1 MSSTK
6 AEAILLEDRTADHVE
21 LSLPSFYTVR
31 ATPSLPVSKEKEL
44 ALPARAVRP
53 FTKTLVPPG
62 ETSRTADSSAKPF
75 CPILPCHEEAGSP
88 GPSYLDNSSCKEFL
102 LFRKANSG
110 YLNYRINCA

>member
-31 ATPSLPVSKEKEL
+31 ATPSLPVSKEKEF

-53 FTKTLVPPG
+53 FTNTLVPPG
-62 ETSRTADSSAKPF
+62 DTSRTADSSAKPF

-88 GPSYLDNSSCKEFL
+88 E
-102 LFRKANSG
+102 
-110 YLNYRINCA
+110 